1 MSKKTQ
7 VKIIRKTNPRIPTL
21 IVVLKEKT
29 RENDAPIWRD
39 IAIRLEKP
47 GRNYAEVNL
56 SSINRNASENE
67 VVLVPGKVL
76 GAGMLGHPVTVAALN
91 FSVTAREKITDVGG
105 RCLTIEQIIDEN
117 PSGSGIRI
125 LQ

>member
-7 VKIIRKTNPRIPTL
+7 ARISRKTNPRVPKL
-21 IVVLKEKT
+21 IQSLKEKT

-39 IAIRLEKP
+39 IAKRFEKP

-56 SSINRNASENE
+56 STINRHAGDNE

-76 GAGMLGHPVTVAALN
+76 GAGKLGHAVTVAALN
-91 FSVTAREKITDVGG
+91 FSGTAKEKIADVGG
-105 RCLTIEQIIDEN
+105 RCLTIEQVLDEN

>member
-1 MSKKTQ
+1 MGKKTQ
-7 VKIIRKTNPRIPTL
+7 VKISRKTNPRIPKL

-29 RENDAPIWRD
+29 HENNAPIWRD
-39 IAIRLEKP
+39 IAKRLEKP

-56 SSINRNASENE
+56 GTINRHADENE

-76 GAGMLGHPVTVAALN
+76 GAGMLGHPVTVAALK
-91 FSVTAREKITDVGG
+91 FSVTAKEKIADVGG
-105 RCLTIEQIIDEN
+105 RCLTIEQMIDEN

-125 LQ
+125 LK